1 MPKLKT
7 RKTLLKRIKV
17 TKKGKFM
24 RKVVGMAHLK
34 VKASA
39 DRKAT
44 KSKFKEQKT
53 SAIKRKFRKLLAKI
67 SRKK

>member
-24 RKVVGMAHLK
+24 KKVIGMGHLK
-34 VKASA
+34 VKTSV

-44 KSKFKEQKT
+44 KTKLNEEKS
-53 SAIKRKFRKLLAKI
+53 SGNKRRFRKLLAKHSKGI
-67 SRKK
+67 